1 MPRNLLSCVQ
11 GSSSHAWAGWHFL
24 LTCSLLFVD
33 PVASSSPRRILSP
46 RLGLLI
52 PYDLIWSPSLG
63 DLP

>member
-11 GSSSHAWAGWHFL
+11 GLLARLGRMAFSSHM
-24 LTCSLLFVD
+24 LTPVD

-52 PYDLIWSPSLG
+52 PCDLIWSPSLG